1 MQFRFETDI
10 QEAIKYIESI
20 MEQNVARTD
29 IAFCSLV
36 FHDIL
41 SVYQDSANY
50 EFFEIENS
58 SSGKKCIIKIT
69 VRGKKYDPLAETVLD
84 FQEEPVTFGGEK
96 AFSYRYA
103 HGCNFIYASF
113 FIEDYSPDRI
123 SFLWRALK
131 GEKWTLIAICFFR
144 FFMTGISI
152 LLPVLSA
159 AIIKALTGSVIKRI
173 LFTVCTVVLTR
184 LFYNLVIY
192 ADSYCAILIFRR
204 ISISLTSEL
213 TKKTLDMKTGSVQ
226 HYGSAAIIQYL
237 TRDIENLKTNL
248 DSLWNQISSC
258 LFLIGTLI
266 AMAMVSPVMFI
277 YQTIATVVQIV
288 TDMYRTKVY
297 KNNLREQRVLDAKYL
312 GIANE
317 TVRAN
322 REIKLLGGKHYF
334 LSRVQESNKA
344 LVDFT
349 KNMFNKNYLI
359 TLVRRTA
366 RDILDGGFLALL
378 ALLLLKGTLDGPDA
392 IVLYSY
398 NTNLFGSTGAFGTIA
413 ECYRNC
419 MLSCERLSQ
428 FLHSEK
434 FPEEHFGERHKERLN
449 GGIKVENVS
458 FFYPGIQD
466 KPDSRLILK
475 DISFTIQPG
484 EYVAFTGRSACG
496 KTTLINLLSKLYTV
510 EKGAIYLDDFDIKSY
525 DEDTVRKN
533 IAIVPQNPYILN
545 MSIRDNLLLARAD
558 ATQEMMEDVCRQA
571 CIHEEI
577 LRMPNGYDTVI
588 TEGGNNISGGQRQR
602 LAIAMAILRNTPII
616 LLDEATSALDNV
628 LQDQVQK
635 NISKLGGQRTIIVI
649 AHRLSTIVNCNR
661 IFYFED
667 GTIAASG
674 THHQL
679 METCKAY
686 RDLYTLEIQ

>member
-1 MQFRFETDI
+1 MQFRFETDL
-10 QEAIKYIESI
+10 QEAIQYAESI
-20 MEQNVARTD
+20 MEQNVARKD
-29 IAFCSLV
+29 IAFCSMVLR
-36 FHDIL
+36 DIL
-41 SVYQDSANY
+41 AVYQVSGNY

-58 SSGKKCIIKIT
+58 SSEKKCIIKIK
-69 VRGKKYDPLAETVLD
+69 VRGKKYDPLAESVLD

-96 AFSYRYA
+96 VFSYHYA
-103 HGCNFIYASF
+103 HGCNFIHAGF
-113 FIEDYSPDRI
+113 FTEDYSSDRI

-131 GEKWTLIAICFFR
+131 GEKWTLIANCFFR
-144 FFMTGISI
+144 IVLTGISI

-159 AIIKALTGSVIKRI
+159 AIIKELTESVIKRI
-173 LFTVCTVVLTR
+173 LFTAGAVCLTR

-192 ADSYCAILIFRR
+192 ADGYCTTRILRQ
-204 ISISLTSEL
+204 ISISLTSDL
-213 TKKTLDMKTGSVQ
+213 TKKILDLKTGAVH
-226 HYGSAAIIQYL
+226 HYGSASIIQYL
-237 TRDIENLKTNL
+237 TREIDNLTINL
-248 DSLWNQISSC
+248 DSLWSQIGSC
-258 LFLIGTLI
+258 LFLIGSLI
-266 AMAMVSPVMFI
+266 AMATVSPIMFI
-277 YQTIATVVQIV
+277 YQAIATSIQVVME
-288 TDMYRTKVY
+288 MYRTKVY
-297 KNNLREQRVLDAKYL
+297 KNSQREHRVLDANYL
-312 GIANE
+312 RIANE

-322 REIKLLGGKHYF
+322 REIKLLGGKRYF
-334 LSRVQESNKA
+334 LSRVQESNNA
-344 LVDFT
+344 LADFT
-349 KNMFNKNYLI
+349 QNVKTKNHAI
-359 TLVRRTA
+359 HLVRRTV
-366 RDILDGGFLALL
+366 RDFLDGGFLALL
-378 ALLLLKGTLDGPDA
+378 AVLLLKGTLDGPDA

-398 NTNLFGSTGAFGTIA
+398 NTNLFGSIGAFGTIV

-449 GGIKVENVS
+449 GEIKVEHVS
-458 FFYPGIQD
+458 FFYPGIQGES
-466 KPDSRLILK
+466 DSRMILK

-496 KTTLINLLSKLYTV
+496 KTTLINLLSKLYPV
-510 EKGAIYLDDFDIKSY
+510 EKGVVYLDDFDIKSY

-545 MSIRDNLLLARAD
+545 MSIRDNLLLARSD
-558 ATQEMMEDVCRQA
+558 ATQETMEEACRQA

-577 LRMPNGYDTVI
+577 LRMPDGYDTII

-616 LLDEATSALDNV
+616 LMDEATSALDNI

-661 IFYFED
+661 IFYIED
-667 GTIAASG
+667 GMIVASG
-674 THHQL
+674 THRQL